1 MQTFVHFS
9 PDELIRE
16 KRHSPHISYLKL
28 MMHFCQ
34 ITMLLLGM
42 LLVPSFPWLQ
52 QQSQE
57 LLSYLKKTQMMISA
71 SMHVSDK
78 N

>member
-16 KRHSPHISYLKL
+16 KQRLPHISYLKL
-28 MMHFCQ
+28 MMHFYQ
-34 ITMLLLGM
+34 ITMLLLCM

-52 QQSQE
+52 QQSRE
-57 LLSYLKKTQMMISA
+57 LRSYLKKTEMMISV